1 MLRRASSSSLALI
14 RIAVGCLL
22 GLPLLILSPLYRI
35 EIQRLPAERIGHL
48 ALEPELFLCTRHTRG
63 RSLTFFYARKPFA
76 NPFLLSMWRRV
87 LRTGPSWLL
96 GPAFDAGER
105 FPWLNLSARGWD
117 RGHFDLRP
125 LDDLAP
131 HVKFTKG
138 EKEEGIQ
145 LLANL
150 GVPIGRPYVCLAVRD
165 DAYLAATAPTK
176 DWSYHDYR
184 DSQLADYAQ
193 MAEWLTSA
201 GYAVLRMGSHVRR
214 PLESDNPLVIDYASS
229 KWRSDFGDVFLFA
242 HCAFCISTATGMD
255 SLAMLFRRPL
265 GIVNLPVVDGMQLG
279 GPLRLV
285 MFKDLTDTDTGIPL
299 SLLDDRR
306 SHAMKLFRTN
316 DFTEMGLTLVDNE
329 PEELVDFA
337 REMVAVTNDGLPG
350 DPICQER
357 EERFLQKLMPGGEL
371 NSASF
376 RISPSWLRRHPM
388 D

>member
-1 MLRRASSSSLALI
+1 MLRRASSWSLALI
-14 RIAVGCLL
+14 RMAVGFLL
-22 GLPLLILSPLYRI
+22 ALPLLILSPLYRI

-48 ALEPELFLCTRHTRG
+48 ALEPELFLCTRHARG
-63 RSLTFFYARKPFA
+63 RTLTFFYARKPFA

-96 GPAFDAGER
+96 GPTFDAGER
-105 FPWLNLSARGWD
+105 FPWLNLGARGWD

-131 HVKFTKG
+131 HVNFTKG
-138 EKEEGIQ
+138 EKERGIQ

-150 GVPIGRPYVCLAVRD
+150 GVPTGKPYVCLAVRD
-165 DAYLAATAPTK
+165 DAYLAAIAPTK

-184 DSQLADYAQ
+184 DSQIADYAQ

-229 KWRSDFGDVFLFA
+229 NWHSDFGDVFLFA

-337 REMVAVTNDGLPG
+337 REMVAVTNEGLPI
-350 DPICQER
+350 DSICQER

-371 NSASF
+371 NNASF
-376 RISPSWLRRHPM
+376 QISPSWLRRHPM